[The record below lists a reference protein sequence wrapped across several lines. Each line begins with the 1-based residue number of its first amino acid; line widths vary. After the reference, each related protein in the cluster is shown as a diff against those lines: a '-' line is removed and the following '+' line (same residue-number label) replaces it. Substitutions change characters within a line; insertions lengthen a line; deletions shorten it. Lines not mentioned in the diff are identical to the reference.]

1 MMELYQH
8 EFVSPLGVVYVVLDG
23 AKVRAVD
30 FEGYEHR
37 LHRLLARHYRNYAL
51 HRPQHP
57 CDAVSRLKD
66 YFAGDLT
73 TIDQIGVATNG
84 TDFQHQVWDALRKI
98 PAGTIVSY
106 GAIAKRIGRP
116 TAYRAVGMANGSN
129 PVNIVAPC
137 HRVVGTNHELTG
149 YGGGIERK
157 QWLLRHEDREKG

>member
-1 MMELYQH
+1 MDLDQH
-8 EFVSPLGVVYVVLDG
+8 EFVSPLGGVYVVLDG
-23 AKVRAVD
+23 ATVRAVD

-37 LHRLLARHYRNYAL
+37 MHRLLTRHYRDYAL
-51 HRPQHP
+51 HHSQHP
-57 CDAVSRLKD
+57 CDAVLRLKD

-84 TDFQHQVWDALRKI
+84 TDFQQQVWDALRKI
-98 PAGTIVSY
+98 PAGTTVTY

-129 PVNIVAPC
+129 PVNIVVPC
-137 HRVVGTNHELTG
+137 HRVIGTSHDLTG